1 MTVRRALVAVVVLL
15 LSAAGVVLAAGHHPA
30 RVAGPAPVTV
40 GTPGATPGRGPGR
53 LQLAR
58 NHPDG
63 LRVVALGDSVP
74 SGAACGC
81 EPFPVVYGRRLA
93 AHTGKR
99 VSVTDAGVN
108 GLDSSGLLGQ
118 VRDGGSH
125 AARAVAAADVV
136 LVTIGANDF
145 GDRHDEVTEGRC
157 ARVAGGDCVSDELQ
171 RMSANV
177 RKVLARVRALRAG
190 QLTTVLVTG
199 YWNVFED
206 GDVARGSFPDA
217 GVAASVSL
225 TRRTN
230 TALSSAAAAGG
241 ATYVDLFA
249 PFRSSGTDITGLL
262 ASDGDHPSE
271 RGHDLIAG
279 VLLAAGLPGLSGR

>member
-1 MTVRRALVAVVVLL
+1 MTVRRALAAVVVLL
-15 LSAAGVVLAAGHHPA
+15 LCAAGVVLAAGHGPA
-30 RVAGPAPVTV
+30 RVADPAPVTV
-40 GTPGATPGRGPGR
+40 WPPRVTPGRP
-53 LQLAR
+53 QLAR

-93 AHTGKR
+93 AQTGRR
-99 VSVTDAGVN
+99 VSVTDAAVN

-118 VRDGGSH
+118 VRDGGSP

-145 GDRHDEVTEGRC
+145 GDHHQEVTEGRC
-157 ARVAGGDCVSDELQ
+157 GDCVSDELQ
-171 RMSANV
+171 GMSANV
-177 RKVLARVRALRAG
+177 RAVLARVRALRGDLPTA
-190 QLTTVLVTG
+190 VLVTG
-199 YWNVFED
+199 YWNVFQD
-206 GDVARGSFPDA
+206 GEVARESFPEA
-217 GVAASVSL
+217 GVTATIDL

-230 TALSSAAAAGG
+230 AALKASAAAEG

-249 PFRSSGTDITGLL
+249 PFQQRGTDITRLL
-262 ASDGDHPSE
+262 AGDGDHPNGD
-271 RGHDLIAG
+271 GHALIAR
-279 VLLAAGLPGLSGR
+279 VLMAAGLPGLPDPSPGP